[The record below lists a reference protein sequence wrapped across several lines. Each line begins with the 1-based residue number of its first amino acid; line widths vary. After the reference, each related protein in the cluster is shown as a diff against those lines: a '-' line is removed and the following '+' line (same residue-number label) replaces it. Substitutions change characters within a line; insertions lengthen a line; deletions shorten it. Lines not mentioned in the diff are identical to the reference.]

1 MNCHADPDVC
11 RQLKPQSAILFYQA
25 GQFPLDES
33 YAINTMNPKEIVAQI
48 LGLLPDLDLIN
59 EEQFHVSFLKISQR
73 EKRLNRSFRTY
84 ELI

>member
-1 MNCHADPDVC
+1 MSSVNCHADPDVC

-59 EEQFHVSFLKISQR
+59 EEQFHVSLSENIAERKTI
-73 EKRLNRSFRTY
+73 ESF
-84 ELI
+84 I